1 MYNTVIFD
9 LDGTL
14 LDTLADLAASV
25 NYALRTH
32 HLPERSITEVRAFL
46 GNGIKRLM
54 LQAVGKEQED
64 DAFLAVFHTFREHYM
79 AHCLDATRPYDGIL
93 PTLEAMQ
100 QRDVKMAIVSNKL
113 HPAVQELNRHFFAR
127 YITTAVGESAT
138 VRRKPNPDAVL
149 AAMQALGSKPE
160 ECLYVGDS
168 EVDWL
173 TAQHAGIDC
182 ALVLWGFRDEDYL
195 RTLSGVKAFLS
206 KPHDLL
212 MLV

>member
-1 MYNTVIFD
+1 
-9 LDGTL
+9 
-14 LDTLADLAASV
+14 
-25 NYALRTH
+25 
-32 HLPERSITEVRAFL
+32 
-46 GNGIKRLM
+46 
-54 LQAVGKEQED
+54 
-64 DAFLAVFHTFREHYM
+64 
-79 AHCLDATRPYDGIL
+79 
-93 PTLEAMQ
+93 
-100 QRDVKMAIVSNKL
+100 MAIVSNKL